1 MQVAGSGIEVS
12 VGKVENV
19 SQDILRRRGLV
30 IPAET
35 TPLDETKSWDAGDS
49 TLRSDDG
56 IICSGEWMYW
66 LQSCYVRKT

>member
-1 MQVAGSGIEVS
+1 M
-12 VGKVENV
+12 GKVENV
-19 SQDILRRRGLV
+19 SRDILRRRGLV

-49 TLRSDDG
+49 MLRSDDG

-66 LQSCYVRKT
+66 L